1 MSLEENKALC
11 NRGAEAINR
20 GHFDAIDEIYAPDNA
35 QKLKEM
41 LTEVRRAFP
50 DFYGM
55 NVIQMAEGDQVLNR
69 TVLHGT
75 HLGEFQG
82 LTPTGKR
89 VTIEALSIDRVVDG
103 KFVESWSQMDLDELF
118 QQQLKRWS
126 PHHLGRYLNGSTRRC

>member
-1 MSLEENKALC
+1 MPRTCREERSMSVEEDDKALC
-11 NRGAEAINR
+11 NRGVEAISR
-20 GHFDAIDEIYAPDNA
+20 GDFDAIDEIYAPDNA

-55 NVIQMAEGDQVLNR
+55 NVIQIAEGDQVLNR

-89 VTIEALSIDRVVDG
+89 VTVEDR
-103 KFVESWSQMDLDELF
+103 K
-118 QQQLKRWS
+118 
-126 PHHLGRYLNGSTRRC
+126 STRLNSSHANISYAVFC